1 MQYHLSLG
9 SNLGDREESLRR
21 CREELLGSGMRIERE
36 SSIYET
42 EPVGLRDQ
50 PWFLNQAVVVETDQ
64 RPGDLLKTLNAI
76 EADMGRIS
84 GKVGGPRVIDIDILL
99 AGDLTKNT
107 ERLRIP
113 HPRMV
118 LRMFVLVPLA
128 EIAAEV
134 VHPVLG
140 KTIGELLRDCRDTS
154 AYNPLR

>member
-1 MQYHLSLG
+1 MQYYLGLG

-21 CREELLGSGMRIERE
+21 CREELLSSGMRIDRE

-42 EPVGLRDQ
+42 EPVGLQDQ
-50 PWFLNQAVVVETDQ
+50 PWFLNQAVVVETEL
-64 RPGDLLKTLNAI
+64 RPGNLLKTLKAI

-84 GKVGGPRVIDIDILL
+84 GTGGGPRVIDIDILL
-99 AGDLTKNT
+99 AGDLIKNT
-107 ERLRIP
+107 ERIRIP
-113 HPRMV
+113 HPRMA

-140 KTIGELLRDCRDTS
+140 KTIGELLRNCRDTS
-154 AYNPLR
+154 AYHPLR